1 MALEEHAL
9 WPVQSELTAGRHVE
23 GSTNTVGVPALKT
36 DRKKGE
42 SRNGE
47 C

>member
-23 GSTNTVGVPALKT
+23 GSTNTVRGT
-36 DRKKGE
+36 SFEDRQKEGRIQKQ
-42 SRNGE
+42 
-47 C
+47 

>member
-9 WPVQSELTAGRHVE
+9 WPVQSELTAGRHDE
-23 GSTNTVGVPALKT
+23 ESTLKGT
-36 DRKKGE
+36 SFEDRQQGE
-42 SRNGE
+42 KARDSE